1 MVFPLLLTS
10 GKFWSEGQNFGLVEI
25 KGYYVKE
32 YIKGAEK
39 FGKKIKNL
47 FLPPMR
53 HIHPG
58 TQVQF

>member
-1 MVFPLLLTS
+1 MHSPSIRMTLS
-10 GKFWSEGQNFGLVEI
+10 GACETVNIIIL
-25 KGYYVKE
+25 

-39 FGKKIKNL
+39 FGKKFKK

-53 HIHPG
+53 SICLG